1 MALGNLVSWDAL
13 RARNSRA
20 DLFLSQ
26 LLSPSFASSLP
37 SSTVTRFKTLA
48 KEASKRLPAEARIK
62 VLVAE
67 FAA

>member
-1 MALGNLVSWDAL
+1 MKTEAL
-13 RARNSRA
+13 
-20 DLFLSQ
+20 LSQ

-37 SSTVTRFKTLA
+37 SSTVARFKTLA